1 MEKIS
6 VAVRFRPPKSSV
18 DADADSP
25 SFSGG
30 GAVGNREWRIDDSG
44 ISLLHRAVPVP
55 GTSFVFDH
63 VFNESVTNARI
74 YGLLVRSLIR
84 GAVDGFNGT
93 AFAYGQTSSGKTF
106 TMNGSGADPGIIPL
120 AVRDIFDTAA
130 EVIAYST
137 RSISFLSASCL
148 NSPPYY
154 VC

>member
-1 MEKIS
+1 M
-6 VAVRFRPPKSSV
+6 
-18 DADADSP
+18 
-25 SFSGG
+25 
-30 GAVGNREWRIDDSG
+30 
-44 ISLLHRAVPVP
+44 
-55 GTSFVFDH
+55 
-63 VFNESVTNARI
+63 TNARI

-84 GAVDGFNGT
+84 AAVDGFNGT